1 MSIKLFLLGRPG
13 SGKSTAF
20 HRIEKYLEKHYKNW
34 SVIRYNDYDIL
45 QAMFLREK
53 LFPPK
58 NPKKKQF
65 EAKELGGFDAVDFS
79 VLDTALIYLEK
90 AVRARYSTKKDEII
104 IIEFARQD
112 YNQALSLFSPAF
124 LKGSYFLFLDTDV
137 KTSVQRV
144 KDRVTDPPTPDNHFV
159 SENILTGYYGKQ
171 FIPSVIKTKS
181 GETVDKSRVKMIS
194 NKGTLH
200 SFYLKVEGY
209 VQDVIDNSSSIT
221 DQDLAIQAKQR
232 AFFAKLQKYL
242 PFNRKKAVHLKVQTP
257 KSRTQLHNRHKTYKG
272 KKRVTTSPASH
283 S

>member
-20 HRIEKYLEKHYKNW
+20 HHIEKYLGQQFKNW
-34 SVIRYNDYDIL
+34 SVVRYNDYDIL
-45 QAMFLREK
+45 QAMFLHEK

-79 VLDTALIYLEK
+79 VLDTALINLEK

-112 YNQALSLFSPAF
+112 YNQALSLFSPSF
-124 LKGSYFLFLDTDV
+124 LKGSYFLFFNTDV

-144 KDRVTDPPTPDNHFV
+144 KNRVTDPPTPDNHFV

-171 FIPSVIKTKS
+171 FIPTVIKTKN

-194 NKGTLH
+194 NKGTLQ
-200 SFYLKVEGY
+200 SFYLKVESS
-209 VQDVIDNSSSIT
+209 VRDIIANNSYIT
-221 DQDLAIQAKQR
+221 LQTKQR
-232 AFFAKLQKYL
+232 VFFAKLQKYL
-242 PFNRKKAVHLKVQTP
+242 PFNRKKTPHLKVQTP
-257 KSRTQLHNRHKTYKG
+257 KSLTKLHNHHKSYKG
-272 KKRVTTSPASH
+272 KKRVTASQAPH
-283 S
+283 P

>member
-1 MSIKLFLLGRPG
+1 MSIKLFILGRPG

-20 HRIEKYLEKHYKNW
+20 HHIEKYLGQHYKNW
-34 SVIRYNDYDIL
+34 SVVRYNDYDIL

-58 NPKKKQF
+58 NPEKKQF

-79 VLDTALIYLEK
+79 VLDTALINLEK

-104 IIEFARQD
+104 LIEFARQD
-112 YNQALSLFSPAF
+112 YDQALSLFSPSF
-124 LKGSYFLFLDTDV
+124 LKGSYFLFLNTDV

-144 KDRVTDPPTPDNHFV
+144 KNRVTEPPTPDNHFV

-171 FIPSVIKTKS
+171 FIPPIIKTKS
-181 GETVDKSRVKMIS
+181 GETVDKSRVKTIS

-200 SFYLKVEGY
+200 DFYLKIENY
-209 VQDVIDNSSSIT
+209 IQHVIGNSSSIT

-232 AFFAKLQKYL
+232 VFFAKLQKYL
-242 PFNRKKAVHLKVQTP
+242 PFNRKKAAHLKVQTA
-257 KSRTQLHNRHKTYKG
+257 KSHTQLHNHHKMYKG
-272 KKRVTTSPASH
+272 KKRVTASPASR